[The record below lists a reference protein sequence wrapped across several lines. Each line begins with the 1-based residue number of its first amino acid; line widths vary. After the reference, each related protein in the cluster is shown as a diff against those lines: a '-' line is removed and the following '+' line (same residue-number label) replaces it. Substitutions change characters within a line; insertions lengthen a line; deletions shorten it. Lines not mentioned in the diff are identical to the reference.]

1 MGARFAPSFDAIE
14 RIQNGRIAA
23 GFGPTGRTSGT
34 KTRSSQREGV
44 GQIMDWELGF
54 SSNHTGDGLEH
65 LSRSADSDLLRRK
78 LVNPKN
84 NRGRGAQSNIS
95 GRFERERRE
104 VFYDGWGTEATDAT
118 DARAADPVLPFKTV
132 EHKERAK
139 TIITRNASP
148 DIHFDRSINPYRG
161 CAHGCSYCYARPT
174 HAYLGHSAG
183 LDFERDMYIK
193 TNAVELLEKELS
205 SPRYRPKP
213 IAIGTNTDPYQPV
226 ERQHKIMRDLLEVL
240 AKTRHPVSI
249 TTKSALILRDLDIL
263 SAMAKD
269 NLVSVA
275 VSMTSMDHRLS
286 RHMEPRAA
294 SPARRLEA
302 IRALSQAGIP
312 TSVLVAPMIPA
323 INDMELERIVEAAV
337 AQGATGAGYI
347 MLRLPGEVK
356 DIFCEWLLRYY
367 PNKVSHVLNLVRD
380 VRGGKENDPRF
391 GSRMRGQGAYAIIL
405 QQRFERIIERL
416 RLNKKP
422 PVLRHDLFSA
432 PRAED
437 KQLSLF

>member
-14 RIQNGRIAA
+14 RIQNERIAV
-23 GFGPTGRTSGT
+23 GFGPAGRVSGT
-34 KTRSSQREGV
+34 KTPSSQGEGA
-44 GQIMDWELGF
+44 GQIGDWDLGF
-54 SSNHTGDGLEH
+54 SSNNIGDELER
-65 LSRSADSDLLRRK
+65 LSHSADSELLGRK
-78 LVNPKN
+78 LVNPEN
-84 NRGRGAQSNIS
+84 NRGRGAQSNNS

-104 VFYDGWGTEATDAT
+104 VFYDGWGTDAT
-118 DARAADPVLPFKTV
+118 DARAPDPVLPFKTV

-183 LDFERDMYIK
+183 LDFERDIYIK

-226 ERQHKIMRDLLEVL
+226 ERQHKIMRGLLEVL

-302 IRALSQAGIP
+302 LRALSQAGIP
-312 TSVLVAPMIPA
+312 TLVLAAPMIPA

-356 DIFCEWLLRYY
+356 DIFCEWLLRYF
-367 PNKVSHVLNLVRD
+367 PNKVTHVLNLVRD

-391 GSRMRGQGAYAIIL
+391 GSRMKGQGAYAIIL
-405 QQRFERIIERL
+405 QQRFERIVERL
-416 RLNKKP
+416 SLNKKF
-422 PVLRHDLFSA
+422 PVLRHDLFRG